1 MKREDFFKEMTA
13 GLIKTFK
20 NVYEPFVEEDMK
32 KLEKTTD
39 QFLGINWFY
48 VCNEYGAQQKL
59 NQFIVNGRPIIII
72 NEGGNVQAI
81 SGICP
86 ECSNLLTLSVLFSTC
101 KCFNCEKEYNF
112 QKKQG
117 ELSFSELPLT
127 MKKDGYHVG
136 LKK

>member
-1 MKREDFFKEMTA
+1 MKREDFFKEMKE
-13 GLIKTFK
+13 GFFKTFK
-20 NVYEPFVEEDMK
+20 TVYEPFIEDDLK

-39 QFLGINWFY
+39 QMLGVNWFY
-48 VCNEYGAQQKL
+48 VCNEYSAQEKL
-59 NQFIVNGRPIIII
+59 NQFIVNGKPIIII
-72 NEGGNVQAI
+72 NEGGNIQAI

-86 ECSNLLTLSVLFSTC
+86 ECSNLLNLSVLFATC

-117 ELSFSELPLT
+117 ELSFSELPLN
-127 MKKDGYHVG
+127 MKNDGYHVG